1 MKYDKRWLYTLPC
14 VSCVLLREKSS
25 RTGSRTSFL
34 LLGRLSIGTV
44 TCRQFSGRP
53 CANQGAP
60 DIRSTENPPYS
71 QRQPHASQ
79 LSCHSFLII
88 HEVILNCKNYF
99 CIYLQTI
106 LVNFTILQ
114 FMNCRVEHFYFTWFL
129 RVFQQEWGM
138 PEWGMIYP
146 VFTPVSRA
154 GKFRN
159 KNKYFPALEK
169 SFRTGYII
177 PHSGFRCPWKIVA
190 AGHIMTRSGY
200 SLPEGEFRS
209 CQEGRPAANGQRA
222 CVLSLEEKRLGMEG
236 CI

>member
-1 MKYDKRWLYTLPC
+1 MCYYSRNP
-14 VSCVLLREKSS
+14 S

-53 CANQGAP
+53 RANQGAP

-99 CIYLQTI
+99 CIYLQTF

-114 FMNCRVEHFYFTWFL
+114 FVNCRVEHFYFTGFL
-129 RVFQQEWGM
+129 QIFQQG
-138 PEWGMIYP
+138 GGGIAR
-146 VFTPVSRA
+146 VSHD
-154 GKFRN
+154 
-159 KNKYFPALEK
+159 
-169 SFRTGYII
+169 I
-177 PHSGFRCPWKIVA
+177 PCLHSGFKGRKYLDNKRRDGAIVP
-190 AGHIMTRSGY
+190 
-200 SLPEGEFRS
+200 SLLYIS
-209 CQEGRPAANGQRA
+209 
-222 CVLSLEEKRLGMEG
+222 
-236 CI
+236 

>member
-1 MKYDKRWLYTLPC
+1 MCYFSRNPL
-14 VSCVLLREKSS
+14 

-114 FMNCRVEHFYFTWFL
+114 FMNCRVEHFYFTGFSQT
-129 RVFQQEWGM
+129 FQQGRRDSLSESWYTLSSLRFQGRGS
-138 PEWGMIYP
+138 PGWGMIYP
-146 VFTPVSRA
+146 AFTPVSRA
-154 GKFRN
+154 GKFGN

-177 PHSGFRCPWKIVA
+177 PHSGYRCRKVNSGA
-190 AGHIMTRSGY
+190 AKRVGLQQMVKGHV
-200 SLPEGEFRS
+200 S
-209 CQEGRPAANGQRA
+209 C
-222 CVLSLEEKRLGMEG
+222 RLKKSV
-236 CI
+236 